1 MTGTLSEHVQSPKLD
16 EGLLRRL
23 DVSQQVQQLHTLHP
37 DGLRSGA
44 GTRRSLGVGRAVK
57 APEDGL
63 KSAARSATLQPPRV
77 KVKVG

>member
-23 DVSQQVQQLHTLHP
+23 DVSKQVQQLHTLHP

-44 GTRRSLGVGRAVK
+44 GTPEVTGGRTC
-57 APEDGL
+57 
-63 KSAARSATLQPPRV
+63 S
-77 KVKVG
+77 